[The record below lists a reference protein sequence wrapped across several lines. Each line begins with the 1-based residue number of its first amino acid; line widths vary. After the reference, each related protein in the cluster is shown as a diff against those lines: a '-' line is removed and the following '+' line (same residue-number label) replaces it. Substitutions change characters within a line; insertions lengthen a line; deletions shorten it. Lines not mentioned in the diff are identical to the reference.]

1 MRLPLSIALV
11 SFSLALVPILAGYL
25 LRAWYE
31 RRWRLI
37 GTVRNGASGDPDWRT
52 HRPIRPPRSRWFWL
66 FPLHTI
72 AGGAGGIALAFLLSP
87 RLASLSAQAATLLHV
102 DNLHEFLTQPLCE
115 ELGKALPLLLIYRTR
130 WFRDALDGLLLGLA
144 AGLGFAAFENLLYF
158 VAAYDRG
165 GLPAWTESVATR
177 VLFSTALHG
186 LASAFVGGY
195 FGAAKEHPSRAVR
208 SVALLSGICAAV
220 ALHAAWNGLITSAH
234 EEASTGLALAAL
246 ALLAAGGTAFFLLFR
261 RAIRP
266 NTPADTLTTS
276 EHQIAR
282 M

>member
-11 SFSLALVPILAGYL
+11 SFSLALIPILAGYL

-31 RRWRLI
+31 RRWRLL
-37 GTVRNGASGDPDWRT
+37 GTVGDGASSDPDWQT

-72 AGGAGGIALAFLLSP
+72 AGGAGGIALALLLSP
-87 RLASLSAQAATLLHV
+87 RLASLSAQAATLLGF

-165 GLPAWTESVATR
+165 GLPAWTASVATR

-195 FGAAKEHPSRAVR
+195 FGAAKEHPSPAVR